1 MKTQINTLLSGS
13 KNQILN
19 DQIDYSQFPQ
29 ATSHRGHGGTN
40 RVEVNRIYSEVKKE
54 NPEQLTIKL
63 FDHVIELK
71 ANWSKSGK
79 SCSYFGALPK
89 EVASM
94 FFTLPKDGTPYIQI
108 DNANS
113 ITISNGKNAYQSVC
127 PSLIEILIN

>member
-19 DQIDYSQFPQ
+19 DQVDYSQFPKS
-29 ATSHRGHGGTN
+29 TSHRGHAGTN
-40 RVEVNRIYSEVKKE
+40 RVEVNKVYSEVKKE
-54 NPEQLTIKL
+54 NPEQLIIEF
-63 FDHVIELK
+63 FDHVIGLK

-79 SCSYFGALPK
+79 SCTYFGALPK

-94 FFTLPKDGTPYIQI
+94 FFTLPKDGTPHIQI

-113 ITISNGKNAYQSVC
+113 ITVSNGENAHQTVC
-127 PSLIEILIN
+127 PSLIKIL